1 MKEGML
7 VQARDGGGKKRND
20 DGDKEPAESEYF
32 SKRELGG
39 LPKNWD
45 GSMRE
50 RNQE

>member
-1 MKEGML
+1 ML

-20 DGDKEPAESEYF
+20 GSDKETAESEYF
-32 SKRELGG
+32 SKRELEG